1 MKKDVHPKYFE
12 GAVIQC
18 ACGNKMKIGT
28 TKESVKVEICSNC
41 HPFYTG
47 SQQLIDTAGRVER
60 FKARQA
66 KAVET
71 PTKKK
76 VKRVTK
82 NTKKKVTAK
91 K

>member
-1 MKKDVHPKYFE
+1 MKKEIHPKFFE
-12 GAVIQC
+12 HATFEC

-28 TKESVKVEICSNC
+28 TKETVKVEICSKC

-66 KAVET
+66 KASTT
-71 PTKKK
+71 PTVKKKTKRVAKKK
-76 VKRVTK
+76 VS
-82 NTKKKVTAK
+82 AK